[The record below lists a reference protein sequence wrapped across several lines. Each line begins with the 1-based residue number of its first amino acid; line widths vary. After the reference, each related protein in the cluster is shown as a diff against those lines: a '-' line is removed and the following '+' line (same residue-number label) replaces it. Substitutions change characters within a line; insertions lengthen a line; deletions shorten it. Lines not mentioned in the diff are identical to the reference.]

1 MTVTMSAPMQSKERP
16 NERSFFIDLFKA
28 IGCILIVLHHLAFY
42 GPMADVVAKAWPG
55 SMSWLAQHAR
65 LAVYMFLVCSG
76 FLTAQTVLTLPSLN
90 LGQVF
95 QRTAQRYLRLA
106 GPLLAAL
113 SLTVVISEFI
123 RASFAHESLSAT
135 PSWTQVLGHVFFL
148 QHLLGQEALSA
159 GVWYVA
165 VDFQLYLSAL
175 LLTWSAH
182 RLQAAT
188 PGMAGFW
195 QTVLVAVLMLGS
207 LLMWSHQQ
215 MLEDTALFFWGAYGL
230 GVMAWRTRAW
240 SVSWQRTLVW
250 LVWAGVCL
258 VWDERGRALT
268 AWAVATW
275 LAWMPMGLVPKVRT
289 VWQEGVA
296 WLSRISYS
304 VFVVHFGVSLGVN
317 ALVSA
322 LWPDEVLM
330 NAAGMVAA
338 VALSLLLGQGLH
350 LWAEQGRARWTRWAG
365 WSATFMVSSAAAM
378 WLAS

>member
-1 MTVTMSAPMQSKERP
+1 MAVTMSAPMPSKERP
-16 NERSFFIDLFKA
+16 SERSFFIDVFKA
-28 IGCILIVLHHLAFY
+28 IGCTLIVLHHLAFY

-55 SMSWLAQHAR
+55 TISWLAQHAR

-76 FLTAQTVLTLPSLN
+76 FLTAQTVLTLPSLS
-90 LGQVF
+90 LGQVL
-95 QRTAQRYLRLA
+95 QRTAQRYLRLV

-113 SLTVVISEFI
+113 SLTVLISELI
-123 RASFAHESLSAT
+123 RDSFAHESLSAT
-135 PSWTQVLGHVFFL
+135 PGWAQVLGHVFFL

-175 LLTWSAH
+175 LLTWGAQ
-182 RLQAAT
+182 RLQAYGQ
-188 PGMAGFW
+188 GMARAW

-207 LLMWSHQQ
+207 LVMWSHQQ
-215 MLEDTALFFWGAYGL
+215 VLEDTALFFWGAYGL

-240 SVSWQRTLVW
+240 PVVWQRTLVW
-250 LVWAGVCL
+250 LLLAGLCL
-258 VWDERGRALT
+258 LWDERGRALT
-268 AWAVATW
+268 AWAVAAW
-275 LAWMPMGLVPKVRT
+275 LAWMPMRAAPQVRT
-289 VWQEGVA
+289 SWQEGVV

-322 LWPDEVLM
+322 LWPDVVLM

-338 VALSLLLGQGLH
+338 LALSLLLGQGLH
-350 LWAEQGRARWTRWAG
+350 RLTEQGRARWTRWAG

>member
-1 MTVTMSAPMQSKERP
+1 MAVTMSAPMQSKERS

-28 IGCILIVLHHLAFY
+28 TGCILIVLHHLAFY

-55 SMSWLAQHAR
+55 SISWLTQHAR

-90 LGQVF
+90 LRQVF
-95 QRTAQRYLRLA
+95 QRTTQRYLRLA

-135 PSWTQVLGHVFFL
+135 PSWVQVLGHVFFL

-215 MLEDTALFFWGAYGL
+215 VLEDTALFFWGAYGL
-230 GVMAWRTRAW
+230 GVMAWHTRAW

-250 LVWAGVCL
+250 LVLAGVCL

-268 AWAVATW
+268 AWAVAAW
-275 LAWMPMGLVPKVRT
+275 LAWMPVGSAPKVRT

-330 NAAGMVAA
+330 NAAGLVAA

-350 LWAEQGRARWTRWAG
+350 RWAEQGRARWTRWAG

>member
-1 MTVTMSAPMQSKERP
+1 MTVTVLAPTQPKERLS
-16 NERSFFIDLFKA
+16 ERSFLIDVFKA

-55 SMSWLAQHAR
+55 SISWLAQHAR

-76 FLTAQTVLTLPSLN
+76 FLTAQTVLTLPSLS
-90 LGQVF
+90 LGQVL
-95 QRTAQRYLRLA
+95 QRTAQRYLRLV

-113 SLTVVISEFI
+113 SLTVLISEHI
-123 RASFAHESLSAT
+123 RDSFAHESLSAT
-135 PSWTQVLGHVFFL
+135 PGWAQVLGHVFFL

-175 LLTWSAH
+175 LLTWSAQ
-182 RLQAAT
+182 RLQASGH
-188 PGMAGFW
+188 GMAGAW

-207 LLMWSHQQ
+207 LVMWSHQQ
-215 MLEDTALFFWGAYGL
+215 VLEDTALFFWGAYGL

-240 SVSWQRTLVW
+240 PVVWQRTLVW
-250 LVWAGVCL
+250 LLLAGVCL
-258 VWDERGRALT
+258 AWDERGRALT
-268 AWAVATW
+268 AWAVAAW
-275 LAWMPMGLVPKVRT
+275 LAWMPMGAAPQVRT
-289 VWQEGVA
+289 AWQEGVV

-322 LWPDEVLM
+322 LWPDVVLM
-330 NAAGMVAA
+330 NAAGMVA
-338 VALSLLLGQGLH
+338 VLALSLLFGQGLH
-350 LWAEQGRARWTRWAG
+350 RLTEQGRARWTRWAG